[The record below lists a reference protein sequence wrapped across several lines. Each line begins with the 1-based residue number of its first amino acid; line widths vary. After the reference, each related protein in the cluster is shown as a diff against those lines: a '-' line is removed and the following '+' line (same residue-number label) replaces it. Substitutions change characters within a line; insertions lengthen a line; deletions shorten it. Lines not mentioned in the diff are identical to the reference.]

1 MTNFSTRIIF
11 ENALASLI
19 FMLCFEL
26 IPSHRISEPISAS
39 SCSLFSL
46 QYPKNKNLP
55 FGTCERLNGGGRR
68 GEKRI
73 KIKRCKKPDPDDE
86 NGDEPHDS
94 SEGMTDLKGKPE
106 RHKRYFRRNRWST
119 GVNRDLHDLMEDWQA
134 SWNDKT
140 GYDLHA
146 PGRDPKPTNDAA
158 AAQWFESRKSLKKQ
172 TWSAKQA
179 LKGGANAS
187 ATTVADAA
195 RIKADAKRVQQL
207 LGIR

>member
-1 MTNFSTRIIF
+1 MSTIRITY
-11 ENALASLI
+11 ENVLASLI
-19 FMLCFEL
+19 FMLCMKAL
-26 IPSHRISEPISAS
+26 PSHRISEKLSTSPASFPLLRSPTSAK
-39 SCSLFSL
+39 LHL
-46 QYPKNKNLP
+46 
-55 FGTCERLNGGGRR
+55 GTCSRLKGGGRR

-73 KIKRCKKPDPDDE
+73 KIKRCKRPNPEEQND
-86 NGDEPHDS
+86 DEPHDS
-94 SEGMTDLKGKPE
+94 SEGITDLKGKPE

-119 GVNRDLHDLMEDWQA
+119 GVNRDLQDLMEDWQA

-172 TWSAKQA
+172 AWSAKQQ
-179 LKGGANAS
+179 LKGGENVS
-187 ATTVADAA
+187 APTGADAA
-195 RIKADAKRVQQL
+195 RVKADAKRVQQL